1 VAVVLAKTPKESI
14 AELIEESDIAA
25 ASPVSLDAVIR
36 CMITK
41 HLLLFVCMFN
51 DSDIA
56 NRVPI

>member
-1 VAVVLAKTPKESI
+1 MPAKTPKESI